1 MISGPVLL
9 AWTVPSVREN
19 GDELI
24 VEEIGGYEI
33 RYKSDQDT
41 DFTSVKI
48 DDGYVNSY
56 YFNHLEGHFQ
66 FEIAAYDTSGL
77 YSRFVTITPLPD

>member
-19 GDELI
+19 GDELV

-33 RYKSDQDT
+33 RYKSDKDT

-56 YFNHLEGHFQ
+56 YFNHLEGHLQ

-77 YSRFVTITPLPD
+77 YSRFVEITPQPD